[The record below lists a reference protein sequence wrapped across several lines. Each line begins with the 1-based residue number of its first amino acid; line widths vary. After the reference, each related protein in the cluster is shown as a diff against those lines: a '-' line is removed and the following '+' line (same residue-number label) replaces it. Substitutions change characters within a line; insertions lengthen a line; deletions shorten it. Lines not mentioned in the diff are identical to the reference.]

1 MSAVAAAE
9 KRLLP
14 VAIERLLPA
23 APERLLSPE
32 QVAELL
38 GVTEQTLAHW
48 RCTRR
53 VNLPFVAI
61 SRRCVR
67 YRAGD
72 VAEFI
77 TDRLEN
83 ARDDS

>member
-1 MSAVAAAE
+1 MSAVAAA
-9 KRLLP
+9 
-14 VAIERLLPA
+14 
-23 APERLLSPE
+23 PERLLTCE
-32 QVAELL
+32 QVAAML
-38 GVTEQTLAHW
+38 GITEQTLAHW

-67 YRAGD
+67 YRESD

-77 TDRLEN
+77 TDRIEN
-83 ARDDS
+83 AREV

>member
-1 MSAVAAAE
+1 MSAVA
-9 KRLLP
+9 
-14 VAIERLLPA
+14 A
-23 APERLLSPE
+23 APERLLSCE
-32 QVAELL
+32 EVATML
-38 GVTEQTLAHW
+38 GVAEQTLAHW

-53 VNLPFVAI
+53 VNLPYVTI

-67 YRAGD
+67 YRAED

-83 ARDDS
+83 AGESK